1 VWKLDRLDGDSW
13 QRLRDVRLR
22 ALADEPDA
30 FGSSSQRET
39 VYQEP
44 DWRRLLEWGPWWV
57 ANVDG
62 IDVGIVAGG
71 SHREE
76 DVPWVFSMW
85 VDPLWRGRGVADS
98 LLDAVVAWAEQQ
110 GATRLG
116 LDVADRVPR
125 ARRFYERYGFV
136 DAQRTFTM
144 PREPT
149 ITLVEMYLDLRRQP
163 EDASST

>member
-1 VWKLDRLDGDSW
+1 
-13 QRLRDVRLR
+13 
-22 ALADEPDA
+22 
-30 FGSSSQRET
+30 
-39 VYQEP
+39 
-44 DWRRLLEWGPWWV
+44 
-57 ANVDG
+57 
-62 IDVGIVAGG
+62 
-71 SHREE
+71 
-76 DVPWVFSMW
+76 MW